1 MDSRRRRILLG
12 LLKSKLS
19 SPHWVFFFQSNEAS
33 FVKCY
38 LEKKGNQS
46 SLKMWK
52 GNLFMLID
60 FLFKSFEEDEE
71 IVWNDLRPVLVAK
84 SEAQCK
90 KAICTLLGNDFV
102 FLRKCALCGTE
113 IEIESHYTC
122 DGCCTFLQKEET
134 NWRECLK
141 DVYSSIQ

>member
-19 SPHWVFFFQSNEAS
+19 SPHWAFFFQSNEAS

-38 LEKKGNQS
+38 LEKRNQS
-46 SLKMWK
+46 SLKMCK

-60 FLFKSFEEDEE
+60 FLLESFEEDGE
-71 IVWNDLRPVLVAK
+71 IVWNDLRPVLV
-84 SEAQCK
+84 
-90 KAICTLLGNDFV
+90 DFV
-102 FLRKCALCGTE
+102 FLRKCALWGTE

-134 NWRECLK
+134 NWQECLK